1 MAKKTKFFF
10 GKAVET
16 WDADF
21 YVKVDDNVKL
31 DLGNYLST
39 HRFQCLLN
47 CLNIFFHV
55 LY

>member
-39 HRFQCLLN
+39 RRFQCLLS
-47 CLNIFFHV
+47 CLNIFFRV